1 MAERCVHFE
10 HHLPIAV
17 ATNTKKQLING
28 ETHVE
33 FPEHGRGPLL
43 SELPPPPPPPTGPD
57 LVHQPEI
64 FGTDNS
70 ERLFGD
76 HGKNLIWD
84 MEVMIF
90 SMVT

>member
-10 HHLPIAV
+10 HYLPIAV
-17 ATNTKKQLING
+17 STNTKKQLING

-43 SELPPPPPPPTGPD
+43 NELPPPPAPPPPPPLTGPD
-57 LVHQPEI
+57 LIHQPEI

-70 ERLFGD
+70 E
-76 HGKNLIWD
+76 
-84 MEVMIF
+84 
-90 SMVT
+90 